1 MEQITI
7 SKDKLNSLLD
17 KIDEKEAE
25 IQALY
30 NGSIKVMELVGLA
43 ENGKI
48 KSECFEEGANAI
60 GEVIK
65 GGSSIMSLVMQ
76 SQTPFIGKKA
86 EAKLMEK
93 FSFFKD
99 LIPLFIKYGNQYGK

>member
-1 MEQITI
+1 MEEIKIPKQQLTELLNKLEE
-7 SKDKLNSLLD
+7 KD
-17 KIDEKEAE
+17 AE
-25 IQALY
+25 LKALY

-48 KSECFEEGANAI
+48 KAECFEEGANPI
-60 GEVIK
+60 PEVIK

-86 EAKLMEK
+86 EAKLTEK

-99 LIPLFIKYGNQYGK
+99 LIPLFIKYGNQYGQ